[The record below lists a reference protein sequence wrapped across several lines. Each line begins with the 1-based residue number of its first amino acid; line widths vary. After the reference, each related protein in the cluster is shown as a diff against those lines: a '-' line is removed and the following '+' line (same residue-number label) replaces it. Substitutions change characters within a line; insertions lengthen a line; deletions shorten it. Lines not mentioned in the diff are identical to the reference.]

1 MRKKTRPRTRQIIKE
16 RLAIGQSYKE
26 SIKGTGIASQSTAG
40 VIAKQDKEEIVL
52 MRKAYIAMIEQNGA
66 GDSERAEQWGKMT
79 KAKKLHGKSG
89 KKEADWSAREK
100 ALKYVDKLKGLSSD
114 SGNKTQVNFFN
125 QSKTGESDFV
135 N

>member
-16 RLAIGQSYKE
+16 RLAIGQSQTE
-26 SIKGTGIASQSTAG
+26 AIKGTNITSRSTAG
-40 VIAKQDKEEIVL
+40 IIAKQDKAEISL

-79 KAKKLHGKSG
+79 KANKLHGKSG